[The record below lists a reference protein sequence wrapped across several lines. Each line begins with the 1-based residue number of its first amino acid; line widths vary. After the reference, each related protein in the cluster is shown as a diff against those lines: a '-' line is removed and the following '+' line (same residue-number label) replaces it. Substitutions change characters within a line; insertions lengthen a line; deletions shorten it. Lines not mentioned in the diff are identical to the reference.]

1 MSVKVSS
8 WVWGLETL
16 TDNAPLLVLLALA
29 DAANDEGYCWHNQK
43 TLCKKSRQSASTARR
58 ALRKLEAMGLV
69 TTFRRMTSKGL
80 ASNLYLL
87 NVGAEPDHTLQS
99 DQSITLNVP
108 DGATIDEVIAEV
120 ERYRLFRMIPRP
132 VKMTGGGSG
141 QNDRGVPTDAT
152 FPHDSATGQNDRR
165 GHDDRRGAVAYDGTP
180 RSQVTGPYKEEPSYE
195 PSLMNQTLP
204 NPPQPP
210 HDPVR
215 SGAIQDDLSA
225 QGAVPGSADADAEAA
240 TARGELAAEMLAA
253 GENPAR
259 MVAEGWWNAGELAE
273 ALAWAAE
280 HPAPAR
286 APEATQEHQ
295 ENVPQATRQERNH
308 ADDEA
313 SALIGACLPKWMQAM
328 DHNGARQV
336 AGMLA
341 ERIAAGWTPAQIRSV
356 MGEKPRNGIKRMSGL
371 VAYRLD
377 ENVGVADAPQARTA
391 AARQAQAAAI
401 DAARQAQAAAIDA
414 ATEAA
419 KTAEERA
426 REEAHK
432 RMWEHMCAAY
442 PQASKA
448 ELVGLVREAMNQV
461 NDLSD
466 VRSA

>member
-43 TLCKKSRQSASTARR
+43 TLCKKSRQSESTARR

-99 DQSITLNVP
+99 DQSVTLNVP

-132 VKMTGGGSG
+132 VKMTGG
-141 QNDRGVPTDAT
+141 VT
-152 FPHDSATGQNDRR
+152 
-165 GHDDRRGAVAYDGTP
+165 RGAVTHDGTP

-210 HDPVR
+210 RDPVG

-240 TARGELAAEMLAA
+240 TARGELAAEMLAS
-253 GENPAR
+253 GENPASLL
-259 MVAEGWWNAGELAE
+259 VEGWWNAGQLAE

-280 HPAPAR
+280 HPASAR
-286 APEATQEHQ
+286 APEIAQKRQEVAPQAAHQ
-295 ENVPQATRQERNH
+295 ERGHV
-308 ADDEA
+308 DEA
-313 SALIGACLPKWMQAM
+313 SALIGACLPEWMQAM
-328 DHNGARQV
+328 DRTGARQV

-341 ERIAAGWTPAQIRSV
+341 ERIAAGWTPAQIRSL
-356 MGEKPRNGIKRMSGL
+356 MGEKPANGVRRMSSL

-377 ENVGVADAPQARTA
+377 QNAGIADAPQARTA
-391 AARQAQAAAI
+391 AARQAQEAAI
-401 DAARQAQAAAIDA
+401 DAAIDA
-414 ATEAA
+414 A
-419 KTAEERA
+419 KTPEERA
-426 REEAHK
+426 REEAHR
-432 RMWEHMCAAY
+432 RMWERMRAAH

-448 ELVGLVREAMNQV
+448 ELVALVRDAFAAPSTA
-461 NDLSD
+461 L
-466 VRSA
+466 A

>member
-43 TLCKKSRQSASTARR
+43 TLCKKSRQSESTARR

-99 DQSITLNVP
+99 DQSVTLNVP

-141 QNDRGVPTDAT
+141 QNDR
-152 FPHDSATGQNDRR
+152 R
-165 GHDDRRGAVAYDGTP
+165 GHDDRRGAVTHDGTP

-210 HDPVR
+210 RDPVG

-253 GENPAR
+253 GENPASLL
-259 MVAEGWWNAGELAE
+259 VEGWWNAGQLAE

-280 HPAPAR
+280 HPASAR
-286 APEATQEHQ
+286 APEIAQKRQEVAPQAAHQ
-295 ENVPQATRQERNH
+295 ERGHV
-308 ADDEA
+308 DEA
-313 SALIGACLPKWMQAM
+313 SALIGACLPEWMQAM
-328 DHNGARQV
+328 DRTGARQV

-341 ERIAAGWTPAQIRSV
+341 ERIAAGWTPAQIRSL
-356 MGEKPRNGIKRMSGL
+356 MGEKPANGVRRMSSL

-377 ENVGVADAPQARTA
+377 QNAGIADAPQARTA
-391 AARQAQAAAI
+391 AARQAQEAAI
-401 DAARQAQAAAIDA
+401 DAAIDA
-414 ATEAA
+414 A
-419 KTAEERA
+419 KTPEERA
-426 REEAHK
+426 REEAHR
-432 RMWEHMCAAY
+432 RMWERMRAAH

-448 ELVGLVREAMNQV
+448 ELVALVRDAFAAPSTA
-461 NDLSD
+461 L
-466 VRSA
+466 A

>member
-43 TLCKKSRQSASTARR
+43 TLCKKSRQSESTARR

-99 DQSITLNVP
+99 DQSVTLNVP

-120 ERYRLFRMIPRP
+120 ERYRLCRLIPRP

-141 QNDRGVPTDAT
+141 QNDRGVPADGTL
-152 FPHDSATGQNDRR
+152 PLDSATGQNDRR
-165 GHDDRRGAVAYDGTP
+165 GQDDGRGAVTYDGTP

-210 HDPVR
+210 RDPVG

-225 QGAVPGSADADAEAA
+225 QGSVPGSADADAEAA

-253 GENPAR
+253 GENPAS
-259 MVAEGWWNAGELAE
+259 MVAEGWWNAGQLAE

-286 APEATQEHQ
+286 APEIAQQRQE
-295 ENVPQATRQERNH
+295 VGPQAARQERGH
-308 ADDEA
+308 VDET
-313 SALIGACLPKWMQAM
+313 SALIGACLPQWMQAM
-328 DHNGARQV
+328 DRTGARQV

-341 ERIAAGWTPAQIRSV
+341 ERIAAGWTPAQIRGL
-356 MGEKPRNGIKRMSGL
+356 MGEKPANGVRRMSSL

-377 ENVGVADAPQARTA
+377 QNAGIADAPQARTA
-391 AARQAQAAAI
+391 AARQAQEAAI
-401 DAARQAQAAAIDA
+401 DAAHQAQAAAIDA
-414 ATEAA
+414 AIDAA
-419 KTAEERA
+419 KTPEERA
-426 REEAHK
+426 REEAHR
-432 RMWEHMCAAY
+432 RMWERMRAAH
-442 PQASKA
+442 PQASNA
-448 ELVGLVREAMNQV
+448 ELVALVRDAFAAPGTA
-461 NDLSD
+461 L
-466 VRSA
+466 A

>member
-1 MSVKVSS
+1 MSVRVSS

-43 TLCKKSRQSASTARR
+43 TLCKKSRQSESTARR

-99 DQSITLNVP
+99 DQSVTLNVP
-108 DGATIDEVIAEV
+108 EGATIDEVIAEV

-141 QNDRGVPTDAT
+141 QIDRGVPADAT

-165 GHDDRRGAVAYDGTP
+165 GHDDGRGAVTYDGTP
-180 RSQVTGPYKEEPSYE
+180 RSPVTGPYKEEPSGE

-210 HDPVR
+210 HDPVG
-215 SGAIQDDLSA
+215 SGVIQDDLSA
-225 QGAVPGSADADAEAA
+225 QGAVPGSADADADAV

-286 APEATQEHQ
+286 APETTQQHQ
-295 ENVPQATRQERNH
+295 ENAPQATRQERDH
-308 ADDEA
+308 VDEA
-313 SALIGACLPKWMQAM
+313 SALIGACLPKWMQAL
-328 DHNGARQV
+328 DRAGARQV

-391 AARQAQAAAI
+391 AARQAQEAAI
-401 DAARQAQAAAIDA
+401 NAAHHAQAAAIDA
-414 ATEAA
+414 EIDAA

-448 ELVGLVREAMNQV
+448 ELVGLVHEAMNQV

>member
-43 TLCKKSRQSASTARR
+43 TLCKKSRQSESTARR

-99 DQSITLNVP
+99 DQSVTLNVP

-120 ERYRLFRMIPRP
+120 ERYRLCRLIPRP

-141 QNDRGVPTDAT
+141 QNDRGVPADGTL
-152 FPHDSATGQNDRR
+152 PLDSATGQNDRR
-165 GHDDRRGAVAYDGTP
+165 GQDDGRGAVTHDGTP

-210 HDPVR
+210 RDPVG

-240 TARGELAAEMLAA
+240 TVRGELAAEMLAA
-253 GENPAR
+253 GENPASLL
-259 MVAEGWWNAGELAE
+259 VEGWWNAGQLAE

-280 HPAPAR
+280 HPASAR
-286 APEATQEHQ
+286 APEIAQKRQEVAPQAAHQ
-295 ENVPQATRQERNH
+295 ERGHV
-308 ADDEA
+308 DEA
-313 SALIGACLPKWMQAM
+313 SALIGACLPEWMQAM
-328 DHNGARQV
+328 DRTGARQV

-341 ERIAAGWTPAQIRSV
+341 ERIAAGWTPAQIRSL
-356 MGEKPRNGIKRMSGL
+356 MGEKPANGVRRMSSL

-377 ENVGVADAPQARTA
+377 QNAGIADAPQARTA
-391 AARQAQAAAI
+391 AARKAQEAAI
-401 DAARQAQAAAIDA
+401 DAARQAQEAAIDA
-414 ATEAA
+414 VIDAA
-419 KTAEERA
+419 KTPEERA
-426 REEAHK
+426 REEAHR
-432 RMWEHMCAAY
+432 RMWERMRAAH
-442 PQASKA
+442 PQASNT
-448 ELVGLVREAMNQV
+448 ELAGLVHEAMNQV
-461 NDLSD
+461 NDLSA

>member
-43 TLCKKSRQSASTARR
+43 TLCKKSRQSESTARR

-99 DQSITLNVP
+99 DQSVTLNVP
-108 DGATIDEVIAEV
+108 EGATIDEVIAEV

-141 QNDRGVPTDAT
+141 QNDRGVPADGT
-152 FPHDSATGQNDRR
+152 FPLDSATGQNDRR
-165 GHDDRRGAVAYDGTP
+165 GHDDRRGAVTRDGTP

-210 HDPVR
+210 RDPVG

-225 QGAVPGSADADAEAA
+225 NGSADADVEAA
-240 TARGELAAEMLAA
+240 TVRGELAAEMLAS
-253 GENPAR
+253 GENPASLL
-259 MVAEGWWNAGELAE
+259 VEGWWNAGQLAE

-280 HPAPAR
+280 HPASAR
-286 APEATQEHQ
+286 APEIAQKRQE
-295 ENVPQATRQERNH
+295 VAPQAARQERGH
-308 ADDEA
+308 VDEA
-313 SALIGACLPKWMQAM
+313 SALIGACLPEWMQAM
-328 DHNGARQV
+328 DRTGARQV
-336 AGMLA
+336 ADMLA
-341 ERIAAGWTPAQIRSV
+341 ERIAAGWTPAQIRGL
-356 MGEKPRNGIKRMSGL
+356 MGEKPANGVRRMSSL

-377 ENVGVADAPQARTA
+377 QNAGIADAPQARTA
-391 AARQAQAAAI
+391 AARQAQEAAI
-401 DAARQAQAAAIDA
+401 DAAHQAQKAAIEA
-414 ATEAA
+414 AIEAA
-419 KTAEERA
+419 KTPEERA

-432 RMWEHMCAAY
+432 RLWEHMRAAH
-442 PQASKA
+442 PQASRA
-448 ELVGLVREAMNQV
+448 ELVALVRNALAAPGTALE
-461 NDLSD
+461 
-466 VRSA
+466 

>member
-1 MSVKVSS
+1 MSVRVSS

-43 TLCKKSRQSASTARR
+43 TLCKKSRQSESTARR

-99 DQSITLNVP
+99 DQSVTLNVP
-108 DGATIDEVIAEV
+108 EGATIDEVIAEV

-141 QNDRGVPTDAT
+141 QNDRGVPADAT
-152 FPHDSATGQNDRR
+152 FPHDSATGQNGRR
-165 GHDDRRGAVAYDGTP
+165 GHDDGRGAVTYDGTP
-180 RSQVTGPYKEEPSYE
+180 RSQVTGPYKEEPSGE

-210 HDPVR
+210 HDPVG
-215 SGAIQDDLSA
+215 SGVIQDDLSA
-225 QGAVPGSADADAEAA
+225 QGAVPGSADADAEAV

-253 GENPAR
+253 GENPTR

-280 HPAPAR
+280 HPTPAR
-286 APEATQEHQ
+286 APETTQQHQ
-295 ENVPQATRQERNH
+295 ENAPQATRQERDH
-308 ADDEA
+308 VDEA
-313 SALIGACLPKWMQAM
+313 SALIGACLPKWMQAL
-328 DHNGARQV
+328 DRAGARQV

-356 MGEKPRNGIKRMSGL
+356 MGEMPRNGIKRMSGL

-391 AARQAQAAAI
+391 AARQAQEAAI
-401 DAARQAQAAAIDA
+401 NAAHYAQAAAIDA
-414 ATEAA
+414 AIDAA

-448 ELVGLVREAMNQV
+448 ELVGLVHEAMNQV

>member
-43 TLCKKSRQSASTARR
+43 TLCKKSRQSESTARR

-99 DQSITLNVP
+99 DQSVTLNVP

-120 ERYRLFRMIPRP
+120 ERYRLFRLIPRP

-141 QNDRGVPTDAT
+141 QNDRGVPGGAT

-165 GHDDRRGAVAYDGTP
+165 GAVTRDGTP

-210 HDPVR
+210 RDPVG

-253 GENPAR
+253 GENPASL
-259 MVAEGWWNAGELAE
+259 VAEGWWNAGQLAE

-286 APEATQEHQ
+286 APETAQKRQE
-295 ENVPQATRQERNH
+295 VAPQATRQERGH
-308 ADDEA
+308 VDEA
-313 SALIGACLPKWMQAM
+313 SALIGACLPEWMQAM
-328 DHNGARQV
+328 DRTGARQV

-341 ERIAAGWTPAQIRSV
+341 ERIAAGWTPAQIRSL
-356 MGEKPRNGIKRMSGL
+356 MGEKPANGVRRMSSL

-377 ENVGVADAPQARTA
+377 QNAGIADAPQARTA
-391 AARQAQAAAI
+391 AARQAQEAAI
-401 DAARQAQAAAIDA
+401 DAARQAQEAAIDA
-414 ATEAA
+414 AIDAA
-419 KTAEERA
+419 KTPEERA
-426 REEAHK
+426 REEAHR
-432 RMWEHMCAAY
+432 RMWERMRAAH

-448 ELVGLVREAMNQV
+448 ELVALVRDAFAAPGTA
-461 NDLSD
+461 L
-466 VRSA
+466 A

>member
-43 TLCKKSRQSASTARR
+43 TLCKKSRQSESTARR

-99 DQSITLNVP
+99 DQSVTLNVP

-120 ERYRLFRMIPRP
+120 ERYRLCRLIPRP

-141 QNDRGVPTDAT
+141 QNDRGVPADGTL
-152 FPHDSATGQNDRR
+152 PLDSATGQNDRR
-165 GHDDRRGAVAYDGTP
+165 GQDDGRGAVTYDGTP

-210 HDPVR
+210 RDPVG

-225 QGAVPGSADADAEAA
+225 QGSVPGSADADAEAA

-253 GENPAR
+253 GENPAS
-259 MVAEGWWNAGELAE
+259 MVAEGWWNAGQLAE

-280 HPAPAR
+280 HPASAR
-286 APEATQEHQ
+286 APEIAQKRQEVAPQAAHQ
-295 ENVPQATRQERNH
+295 ERGHV
-308 ADDEA
+308 DEA
-313 SALIGACLPKWMQAM
+313 SALIGACLPEWMQAM
-328 DHNGARQV
+328 DRTGARQV

-341 ERIAAGWTPAQIRSV
+341 ERIAAGWTPAQIRGL
-356 MGEKPRNGIKRMSGL
+356 MGEKPANGVRRMSSL

-377 ENVGVADAPQARTA
+377 QNAGIADAPQARTA

-401 DAARQAQAAAIDA
+401 DAAIDA
-414 ATEAA
+414 A
-419 KTAEERA
+419 KTPEERA
-426 REEAHK
+426 REEAHR
-432 RMWEHMCAAY
+432 RMWERMRAAH
-442 PQASKA
+442 PQASNA
-448 ELVGLVREAMNQV
+448 ELVALVRDAFAAPGTA
-461 NDLSD
+461 L
-466 VRSA
+466 A

>member
-8 WVWGLETL
+8 WVWGLDTL

-43 TLCKKSRQSASTARR
+43 TLCKKSRQSTSTARR

-99 DQSITLNVP
+99 DQSVTLNVP

-165 GHDDRRGAVAYDGTP
+165 GHDDRRGAVTYDGTP

-204 NPPQPP
+204 NPPQTPC
-210 HDPVR
+210 DPVG
-215 SGAIQDDLSA
+215 SGAGQDDVSIL
-225 QGAVPGSADADAEAA
+225 VVMPGSASADA
-240 TARGELAAEMLAA
+240 
-253 GENPAR
+253 
-259 MVAEGWWNAGELAE
+259 
-273 ALAWAAE
+273 
-280 HPAPAR
+280 
-286 APEATQEHQ
+286 
-295 ENVPQATRQERNH
+295 
-308 ADDEA
+308 EA
-313 SALIGACLPKWMQAM
+313 SALIGACLPEWMQAM
-328 DHNGARQV
+328 DRTGARQV

-341 ERIAAGWTPAQIRSV
+341 ERIAAGWTPAQIRSL
-356 MGEKPRNGIKRMSGL
+356 MGKKPANGVRRMSSL

-377 ENVGVADAPQARTA
+377 ENVGIADAPQARTA
-391 AARQAQAAAI
+391 AARQAQEAAI
-401 DAARQAQAAAIDA
+401 NAARQAQEAAINA

-419 KTAEERA
+419 RTPEERA
-426 REEAHK
+426 REAAYSQ
-432 RMWEHMCAAY
+432 MWEHMRATH

-448 ELVGLVREAMNQV
+448 ELVGLVHEAMHQV
-461 NDLSD
+461 NDLSE
-466 VRSA
+466 VRRA

>member
-43 TLCKKSRQSASTARR
+43 TLCKKSRQSTSTARR

-99 DQSITLNVP
+99 DQSVTLNVP

-141 QNDRGVPTDAT
+141 QNDRGVPADGTL
-152 FPHDSATGQNDRR
+152 PLDSATGQNDRR
-165 GHDDRRGAVAYDGTP
+165 GHDDRRGAVTHDGTP

-210 HDPVR
+210 RDPVG

-225 QGAVPGSADADAEAA
+225 QGSVPGSADAEAA
-240 TARGELAAEMLAA
+240 TVRGELAAEMLAS
-253 GENPAR
+253 GENPASLL
-259 MVAEGWWNAGELAE
+259 VEGWWNAGQLAE

-280 HPAPAR
+280 HPASAR
-286 APEATQEHQ
+286 APEIDQKRQEVATQAAHQ
-295 ENVPQATRQERNH
+295 ERGHV
-308 ADDEA
+308 DEA
-313 SALIGACLPKWMQAM
+313 SALIGTCLPEWMQAM
-328 DHNGARQV
+328 DRTGARQV

-341 ERIAAGWTPAQIRSV
+341 ERIAAGWTPAQIRSL
-356 MGEKPRNGIKRMSGL
+356 MGEKPANGVRRMSSL

-391 AARQAQAAAI
+391 AARQAQEAAI
-401 DAARQAQAAAIDA
+401 DAAIDA
-414 ATEAA
+414 A
-419 KTAEERA
+419 KTPEERA
-426 REEAHK
+426 REEAHS
-432 RMWEHMCAAY
+432 RMWEHMRAAH
-442 PQASKA
+442 PQASNA
-448 ELVGLVREAMNQV
+448 ELVGLVHEAMNQV

>member
-43 TLCKKSRQSASTARR
+43 TLCKKSRQSESTARR

-87 NVGAEPDHTLQS
+87 NVGAEPDHALQS
-99 DQSITLNVP
+99 DQSVTLNVP

-120 ERYRLFRMIPRP
+120 ERYRLCRLIPRP

-141 QNDRGVPTDAT
+141 QNDRGVPADGT
-152 FPHDSATGQNDRR
+152 FPLDSATGQNDRR
-165 GHDDRRGAVAYDGTP
+165 GHDDGRGAVTYDGTP

-210 HDPVR
+210 RDPVG

-225 QGAVPGSADADAEAA
+225 QGSVPGSADAEAA
-240 TARGELAAEMLAA
+240 TVRGELAAEMLAS
-253 GENPAR
+253 GENPASLL
-259 MVAEGWWNAGELAE
+259 VEGWWNAGQLAE

-280 HPAPAR
+280 HPASAR
-286 APEATQEHQ
+286 APEIAQKRQEVAPQAIRQEHDH
-295 ENVPQATRQERNH
+295 V
-308 ADDEA
+308 DEA
-313 SALIGACLPKWMQAM
+313 SALIGACLPEWMQAM
-328 DHNGARQV
+328 DRTGARQV

-341 ERIAAGWTPAQIRSV
+341 ERIAAGWTPAQIRSL
-356 MGEKPRNGIKRMSGL
+356 MGEKPANGVRRMSSL

-377 ENVGVADAPQARTA
+377 QNAGIADAPQARTA
-391 AARQAQAAAI
+391 AARQAQEAAIDTARQAQEAAI
-401 DAARQAQAAAIDA
+401 DAAIDA
-414 ATEAA
+414 A
-419 KTAEERA
+419 KTPEERA
-426 REEAHK
+426 REEAHR
-432 RMWEHMCAAY
+432 RMWERMRAAH
-442 PQASKA
+442 PQASNA
-448 ELVGLVREAMNQV
+448 ELVALVRNA
-461 NDLSD
+461 L
-466 VRSA
+466 AAPGTALA

>member
-43 TLCKKSRQSASTARR
+43 TLCKKSRQSESTARR

-99 DQSITLNVP
+99 DQSVTLNVP
-108 DGATIDEVIAEV
+108 EGATIDEVIAEV

-165 GHDDRRGAVAYDGTP
+165 GHDDWRGAVTYDGTP

-210 HDPVR
+210 RDPVR

-225 QGAVPGSADADAEAA
+225 HGSADADAEAA

-253 GENPAR
+253 GENPASL
-259 MVAEGWWNAGELAE
+259 VAEGWWNAGQLAE

-280 HPAPAR
+280 HPASAR
-286 APEATQEHQ
+286 APEIAQKRQEVAPQAAHQ
-295 ENVPQATRQERNH
+295 ERGHV
-308 ADDEA
+308 DEA
-313 SALIGACLPKWMQAM
+313 SALIGACLPEWMQAM
-328 DHNGARQV
+328 DRTGARQV

-341 ERIAAGWTPAQIRSV
+341 ERIAAGWTPAQIRSL
-356 MGEKPRNGIKRMSGL
+356 MGEKPANGVRRMSSL

-377 ENVGVADAPQARTA
+377 QNAGIADAPQARTA
-391 AARQAQAAAI
+391 AARQAQEAAI
-401 DAARQAQAAAIDA
+401 DAARQAQAAAIKA
-414 ATEAA
+414 AIDAA
-419 KTAEERA
+419 KTPEERA
-426 REEAHK
+426 REEAHR
-432 RMWEHMCAAY
+432 RMWERMRAAH

-448 ELVGLVREAMNQV
+448 ELVALVRDAFAAPGTA
-461 NDLSD
+461 L
-466 VRSA
+466 A

>member
-43 TLCKKSRQSASTARR
+43 TLCKKSRQSTSTARR

-87 NVGAEPDHTLQS
+87 NVGAEPDQTLQS
-99 DQSITLNVP
+99 DQSVTLNVP
-108 DGATIDEVIAEV
+108 EGATIDEVIAEV

-141 QNDRGVPTDAT
+141 QNDRGVPGGAT

-165 GHDDRRGAVAYDGTP
+165 GHDDGRGAVTYDGTP

-204 NPPQPP
+204 NPSQPP
-210 HDPVR
+210 RDPVG

-225 QGAVPGSADADAEAA
+225 HGSADADAEAA
-240 TARGELAAEMLAA
+240 TARGELAAEMLAS

-259 MVAEGWWNAGELAE
+259 MVTEGWWNTGQLAE
-273 ALAWAAE
+273 ALAWATE

-286 APEATQEHQ
+286 APETAQQRQ
-295 ENVPQATRQERNH
+295 ENAPQATRQERNH
-308 ADDEA
+308 VDEA
-313 SALIGACLPKWMQAM
+313 SALIGACLPEWMQAM
-328 DHNGARQV
+328 DRTGARQV
-336 AGMLA
+336 AAMLA
-341 ERIAAGWTPAQIRSV
+341 ERIAAGWTPAQIRGL
-356 MGEKPRNGIKRMSGL
+356 MGEKPANGVRRMSSL

-377 ENVGVADAPQARTA
+377 ENVGVVDAPQARTA

-414 ATEAA
+414 AAEASR
-419 KTAEERA
+419 TPEERA
-426 REEAHK
+426 REEAHS
-432 RMWEHMCAAY
+432 RMWERMRAAH
-442 PQASKA
+442 PQASKV
-448 ELVGLVREAMNQV
+448 ELVGLVHEAMSQV
-461 NDLSD
+461 NDL
-466 VRSA
+466 

>member
-43 TLCKKSRQSASTARR
+43 TLCKKSRQSTSTARR

-99 DQSITLNVP
+99 DQSVTLNVP
-108 DGATIDEVIAEV
+108 EGATIDEVIAEV

-141 QNDRGVPTDAT
+141 QNDRGVPADAT
-152 FPHDSATGQNDRR
+152 FPHDSATAQNDRR
-165 GHDDRRGAVAYDGTP
+165 GHDDRRGAVTHDGTP
-180 RSQVTGPYKEEPSYE
+180 RSQVTGPYKEEPSFE

-210 HDPVR
+210 HDPVG

-225 QGAVPGSADADAEAA
+225 NGSADADAEAA
-240 TARGELAAEMLAA
+240 TVRGELAAEMLAS
-253 GENPAR
+253 GENPASLL
-259 MVAEGWWNAGELAE
+259 VEGWWNAGQLAE

-280 HPAPAR
+280 HPASAR
-286 APEATQEHQ
+286 APEIAQKRQE
-295 ENVPQATRQERNH
+295 VAPQAARQERGH
-308 ADDEA
+308 VDEA
-313 SALIGACLPKWMQAM
+313 SALIGACLPEWMQAM
-328 DHNGARQV
+328 DRSGARQV
-336 AGMLA
+336 AAMLA
-341 ERIAAGWTPAQIRSV
+341 ERIAAGWTPAQIRSL
-356 MGEKPRNGIKRMSGL
+356 MGEKPANGVRRMSSL

-377 ENVGVADAPQARTA
+377 ENVGIADAPQARTA
-391 AARQAQAAAI
+391 AARQAQEAARQAQEAAI
-401 DAARQAQAAAIDA
+401 DAAIDA
-414 ATEAA
+414 A
-419 KTAEERA
+419 KTPEERA
-426 REEAHK
+426 REEAHR
-432 RMWEHMCAAY
+432 RMWEHMRATH
-442 PQASKA
+442 PQASNT
-448 ELVGLVREAMNQV
+448 ELAGLVHEAMNQV
-461 NDLSD
+461 NDL
-466 VRSA
+466 

>member
-43 TLCKKSRQSASTARR
+43 TLCKKSRQSTSTARR

-99 DQSITLNVP
+99 DQSVTLNIP

-141 QNDRGVPTDAT
+141 QNDRGVPGGAT

-165 GHDDRRGAVAYDGTP
+165 GHDDRRGAVTRDGTP

-204 NPPQPP
+204 NPSQPP
-210 HDPVR
+210 RDPVG

-225 QGAVPGSADADAEAA
+225 HGSADADAEAA

-253 GENPAR
+253 GENPASL
-259 MVAEGWWNAGELAE
+259 VAEGWWNAGQLAE

-286 APEATQEHQ
+286 APETAQKRQE
-295 ENVPQATRQERNH
+295 VAPQAARQERGH
-308 ADDEA
+308 VDET
-313 SALIGACLPKWMQAM
+313 SALIGACLPEWMQAM
-328 DHNGARQV
+328 DRTGARQV

-341 ERIAAGWTPAQIRSV
+341 ERIAAGWTPAQIRSL
-356 MGEKPRNGIKRMSGL
+356 MGEKPANGVRRMSSL
-371 VAYRLD
+371 AAYRLD
-377 ENVGVADAPQARTA
+377 QNAGIADAPQARTA
-391 AARQAQAAAI
+391 AARQAQKAAI
-401 DAARQAQAAAIDA
+401 DAAHQAQAAAIDA
-414 ATEAA
+414 AIDAA
-419 KTAEERA
+419 KTPEERA
-426 REEAHK
+426 REQAHR
-432 RMWEHMCAAY
+432 RMWEHMRAAH
-442 PQASKA
+442 PQASNA
-448 ELVGLVREAMNQV
+448 ELVALVRDAFAAPGTA
-461 NDLSD
+461 L
-466 VRSA
+466 A

>member
-43 TLCKKSRQSASTARR
+43 TLCKKSRQSTSTVRR

-99 DQSITLNVP
+99 DQSVTLNVP

-141 QNDRGVPTDAT
+141 QNDRGVPGGAT

-165 GHDDRRGAVAYDGTP
+165 GHDDRRGAVTRDGTP

-210 HDPVR
+210 RDPVG

-253 GENPAR
+253 GENPASL
-259 MVAEGWWNAGELAE
+259 VVEGWWNAGQLAE

-280 HPAPAR
+280 HPASAR
-286 APEATQEHQ
+286 APEIAQKRQEVGPQAAHQ
-295 ENVPQATRQERNH
+295 ERGHV
-308 ADDEA
+308 DEA
-313 SALIGACLPKWMQAM
+313 SALIGACLPEWMQAM
-328 DHNGARQV
+328 DRTGARQV

-341 ERIAAGWTPAQIRSV
+341 ERIAAGWMPAQIRGL
-356 MGEKPRNGIKRMSGL
+356 MGEKPANGVRRMSSL

-377 ENVGVADAPQARTA
+377 QNAGIADAPQARTA
-391 AARQAQAAAI
+391 AARQAQEAAI
-401 DAARQAQAAAIDA
+401 DAAIDA
-414 ATEAA
+414 A
-419 KTAEERA
+419 KTPEERA
-426 REEAHK
+426 REEAHR
-432 RMWEHMCAAY
+432 RMWEHMRAAH
-442 PQASKA
+442 PQASNT
-448 ELVGLVREAMNQV
+448 ELAGLVHEAMNQV
-461 NDLSD
+461 NELSA

>member
-43 TLCKKSRQSASTARR
+43 TLCKKSRQSESTARR

-99 DQSITLNVP
+99 DQSVTLNVP

-141 QNDRGVPTDAT
+141 QNDRGVPADTA

-165 GHDDRRGAVAYDGTP
+165 GQDDGRGAVTYDGTP

-210 HDPVR
+210 RDPVG
-215 SGAIQDDLSA
+215 SGVIQDDLSA
-225 QGAVPGSADADAEAA
+225 QGSVPGSADAEAA
-240 TARGELAAEMLAA
+240 TVRGELAAEMLAS
-253 GENPAR
+253 GENPASLL
-259 MVAEGWWNAGELAE
+259 VEGWWNAGQLAE

-280 HPAPAR
+280 HPASAR
-286 APEATQEHQ
+286 APETAQKRQE
-295 ENVPQATRQERNH
+295 VGPQAARQERGH
-308 ADDEA
+308 VDEA
-313 SALIGACLPKWMQAM
+313 SALIGACLPEWMQAM
-328 DHNGARQV
+328 DRTGARQV
-336 AGMLA
+336 ADMLA
-341 ERIAAGWTPAQIRSV
+341 ERIAAGWTPAQIRSL
-356 MGEKPRNGIKRMSGL
+356 MGEKPANGVRRMSSL

-377 ENVGVADAPQARTA
+377 QNAGIADAPKARTV
-391 AARQAQAAAI
+391 AARQAQEAAI
-401 DAARQAQAAAIDA
+401 DAARQAQEAAIDA
-414 ATEAA
+414 AAEAA
-419 KTAEERA
+419 KTPEERA
-426 REEAHK
+426 REEAHS
-432 RMWEHMCAAY
+432 RMWEHMRAAH
-442 PQASKA
+442 PQASNA
-448 ELVGLVREAMNQV
+448 ELVALVRNA
-461 NDLSD
+461 LAAP
-466 VRSA
+466 RTALA

>member
-43 TLCKKSRQSASTARR
+43 TLCKKSRQSESTARR

-99 DQSITLNVP
+99 DQSVTLNVP

-141 QNDRGVPTDAT
+141 QNDRGVPGGAT

-165 GHDDRRGAVAYDGTP
+165 GHDDRRGAVTYDGTP

-210 HDPVR
+210 RDPVG

-253 GENPAR
+253 GENPASL
-259 MVAEGWWNAGELAE
+259 VAEGWWNAGQLAE

-280 HPAPAR
+280 HPASAR
-286 APEATQEHQ
+286 APEIAQKRQE
-295 ENVPQATRQERNH
+295 VAPQAARQERGH
-308 ADDEA
+308 VDEA
-313 SALIGACLPKWMQAM
+313 SALIGACLPEWMQAM
-328 DHNGARQV
+328 DRTGARQV

-341 ERIAAGWTPAQIRSV
+341 ERIAAGWTPAQIRSL
-356 MGEKPRNGIKRMSGL
+356 MGEKPANGVRRMSSL

-377 ENVGVADAPQARTA
+377 QNAGIADAPQARTA
-391 AARQAQAAAI
+391 AARQAQEAAI

-414 ATEAA
+414 AIDAA
-419 KTAEERA
+419 KTPEERA
-426 REEAHK
+426 REEAHR
-432 RMWEHMCAAY
+432 RMWERMRAAH
-442 PQASKA
+442 PQASNA
-448 ELVGLVREAMNQV
+448 ELVALVRDAFAAPGTA
-461 NDLSD
+461 L
-466 VRSA
+466 A

>member
-43 TLCKKSRQSASTARR
+43 TLCKKSRQSESTARR

-99 DQSITLNVP
+99 DQSVTLNVP

-120 ERYRLFRMIPRP
+120 ERYRLCRLIPRP

-141 QNDRGVPTDAT
+141 QNDRGVPADGTL
-152 FPHDSATGQNDRR
+152 PLDSATGQNDRR
-165 GHDDRRGAVAYDGTP
+165 GQDDGRGAVTHDGTP

-210 HDPVR
+210 RDPVG

-225 QGAVPGSADADAEAA
+225 QGSVPGSADAEAA
-240 TARGELAAEMLAA
+240 TVRGELAAEMLAS
-253 GENPAR
+253 GENPASLL
-259 MVAEGWWNAGELAE
+259 VEGWWNAGQLAE

-280 HPAPAR
+280 HPASAR
-286 APEATQEHQ
+286 APEIAQKRQEVAPQAAHQ
-295 ENVPQATRQERNH
+295 ERGHV
-308 ADDEA
+308 DEA
-313 SALIGACLPKWMQAM
+313 SALIGACLPEWMQAM
-328 DHNGARQV
+328 DRTGARQV

-341 ERIAAGWTPAQIRSV
+341 ERIAAGWTPAQIRSL
-356 MGEKPRNGIKRMSGL
+356 MGEKPANGVRRMSSL

-377 ENVGVADAPQARTA
+377 QNAGIADAPQARTA
-391 AARQAQAAAI
+391 AARQAQEAAI

-414 ATEAA
+414 AIDAA
-419 KTAEERA
+419 KTPEERA
-426 REEAHK
+426 REEAHR
-432 RMWEHMCAAY
+432 RMWERMRAAH

-448 ELVGLVREAMNQV
+448 ELVALVRDAFAAPGTA
-461 NDLSD
+461 L
-466 VRSA
+466 A

>member
-43 TLCKKSRQSASTARR
+43 TLCKKSRQSTSTARR

-99 DQSITLNVP
+99 DQSVTLNVP

-120 ERYRLFRMIPRP
+120 ERYRLCRLIPRP

-141 QNDRGVPTDAT
+141 QNDRGVPADGTL
-152 FPHDSATGQNDRR
+152 PHDSATGQNDRR
-165 GHDDRRGAVAYDGTP
+165 GHDDGRGAVTYDGTP

-210 HDPVR
+210 RDPVG

-225 QGAVPGSADADAEAA
+225 QGSVPGSADAEAA
-240 TARGELAAEMLAA
+240 MARGELAAEMLAS
-253 GENPAR
+253 GENPASLL
-259 MVAEGWWNAGELAE
+259 VEGWWNAGQLAE

-280 HPAPAR
+280 HPASAR
-286 APEATQEHQ
+286 APEIAQKRQE
-295 ENVPQATRQERNH
+295 VAPQAARQERGH
-308 ADDEA
+308 VDEA
-313 SALIGACLPKWMQAM
+313 SALIGACLPEWMQAM
-328 DHNGARQV
+328 DRTGARQV

-341 ERIAAGWTPAQIRSV
+341 ERIAAGWTPAQIRSL
-356 MGEKPRNGIKRMSGL
+356 MGEKPANGVRRMSSL

-377 ENVGVADAPQARTA
+377 QNAGIADAPQARTA
-391 AARQAQAAAI
+391 AARQAQEAAIDTARQAQEAAI
-401 DAARQAQAAAIDA
+401 DAAIDA
-414 ATEAA
+414 A
-419 KTAEERA
+419 KTPEERA
-426 REEAHK
+426 REEAHR
-432 RMWEHMCAAY
+432 RMWERMRTAH
-442 PQASKA
+442 PQASNA
-448 ELVGLVREAMNQV
+448 ELVALVRDAFAAPGTA
-461 NDLSD
+461 L
-466 VRSA
+466 A

>member
-43 TLCKKSRQSASTARR
+43 TLCKKSRQSESTARR

-99 DQSITLNVP
+99 DQSVTLNVP

-141 QNDRGVPTDAT
+141 QNDRGVPGGAT

-165 GHDDRRGAVAYDGTP
+165 GHDDGRGAVTYDGTP

-210 HDPVR
+210 RDPVG

-225 QGAVPGSADADAEAA
+225 QGSVPGSADADAEAA

-253 GENPAR
+253 GENPASL
-259 MVAEGWWNAGELAE
+259 VAEGWWNAGQLAE

-280 HPAPAR
+280 HPASAR
-286 APEATQEHQ
+286 APEIAQKRQEVAPQAAHQ
-295 ENVPQATRQERNH
+295 ERGHV
-308 ADDEA
+308 DEA
-313 SALIGACLPKWMQAM
+313 SALIGACLPEWMQAM
-328 DHNGARQV
+328 DRTGARQV

-341 ERIAAGWTPAQIRSV
+341 ERIAAGWTPAQIRSL
-356 MGEKPRNGIKRMSGL
+356 MGEKPANGVRRMSSL

-377 ENVGVADAPQARTA
+377 QNAGIADAPQARTA
-391 AARQAQAAAI
+391 AARQAQEAAI
-401 DAARQAQAAAIDA
+401 DAAIDA
-414 ATEAA
+414 A
-419 KTAEERA
+419 KTPEERA
-426 REEAHK
+426 REEAHR
-432 RMWEHMCAAY
+432 RMWERMRAAH
-442 PQASKA
+442 PQASKV
-448 ELVGLVREAMNQV
+448 ELVALVRDAFAAPGTA
-461 NDLSD
+461 L
-466 VRSA
+466 A

>member
-8 WVWGLETL
+8 WVWSLETL

-43 TLCKKSRQSASTARR
+43 TLCKKSRQSTSTARR

-99 DQSITLNVP
+99 DQSVTLNVP

-120 ERYRLFRMIPRP
+120 ERYRLSRVIPRP

-141 QNDRGVPTDAT
+141 QNDRGVPGGVT
-152 FPHDSATGQNDRR
+152 FPRDSATGQNDRR
-165 GHDDRRGAVAYDGTP
+165 GHDDRRGAVTHDGTP

-204 NPPQPP
+204 NPPQSQS
-210 HDPVR
+210 DPVG

-225 QGAVPGSADADAEAA
+225 QAGLPGSADADAEAA
-240 TARGELAAEMLAA
+240 MVRGELAAEMLAS
-253 GENPAR
+253 GENPASL
-259 MVAEGWWNAGELAE
+259 VAEGWWNAGQLAE

-286 APEATQEHQ
+286 APETTQQ
-295 ENVPQATRQERNH
+295 RQEVASQAVRREH
-308 ADDEA
+308 EHVDEA
-313 SALIGACLPKWMQAM
+313 SALIGACLPEWMQAM
-328 DHNGARQV
+328 DRTGARQV

-341 ERIAAGWTPAQIRSV
+341 ERIAAGWTPAQIRSL
-356 MGEKPRNGIKRMSGL
+356 MGEKPANGVRRMSSL
-371 VAYRLD
+371 AAYRLD
-377 ENVGVADAPQARTA
+377 QNAGIADAPKARAA
-391 AARQAQAAAI
+391 AARQVQEAAIDAAHQAQAAAI
-401 DAARQAQAAAIDA
+401 DAAR
-414 ATEAA
+414 TP
-419 KTAEERA
+419 EERA
-426 REEAHK
+426 RE
-432 RMWEHMCAAY
+432 AAY
-442 PQASKA
+442 SQMWDRMRAAHPQASKV
-448 ELVGLVREAMNQV
+448 ELVALVRDAFAAQGTALV
-461 NDLSD
+461 
-466 VRSA
+466 

>member
-43 TLCKKSRQSASTARR
+43 TLCKKSRQSTSTARR

-99 DQSITLNVP
+99 DQSVTLNVP
-108 DGATIDEVIAEV
+108 EGATIDEVIAEV

-141 QNDRGVPTDAT
+141 QNDRGVPADAT

-165 GHDDRRGAVAYDGTP
+165 GHDDRRGAVTHDGTP
-180 RSQVTGPYKEEPSYE
+180 RSQVTGPYKEEPSFE

-210 HDPVR
+210 HDPVG

-225 QGAVPGSADADAEAA
+225 NGSADADAEAA
-240 TARGELAAEMLAA
+240 TVRGELAAEMLAS
-253 GENPAR
+253 GENPASLL
-259 MVAEGWWNAGELAE
+259 VEGWWNAGQLAE

-280 HPAPAR
+280 HPASAR
-286 APEATQEHQ
+286 APEIAQKRQE
-295 ENVPQATRQERNH
+295 VAPQAARQERGH
-308 ADDEA
+308 VDEA
-313 SALIGACLPKWMQAM
+313 SALIGACLPEWMQAM
-328 DHNGARQV
+328 DRSGARQV
-336 AGMLA
+336 AAMLA
-341 ERIAAGWTPAQIRSV
+341 ERIAAGWTPAQIRSL
-356 MGEKPRNGIKRMSGL
+356 MGEKPANGVRRMSSL
-371 VAYRLD
+371 VVYRLD
-377 ENVGVADAPQARTA
+377 ENVGIADAPQARTA
-391 AARQAQAAAI
+391 AARQAQEAAI
-401 DAARQAQAAAIDA
+401 DAARQAQEAAIDA
-414 ATEAA
+414 AIDAA
-419 KTAEERA
+419 KTPEERA
-426 REEAHK
+426 REEAHR
-432 RMWEHMCAAY
+432 RMWEHMRATH
-442 PQASKA
+442 PQASRA
-448 ELVGLVREAMNQV
+448 ELVALVRNA
-461 NDLSD
+461 L
-466 VRSA
+466 AAPGTALA

>member
-43 TLCKKSRQSASTARR
+43 TLCKKSRQSTSTARR

-99 DQSITLNVP
+99 DQSVTLNVP

-120 ERYRLFRMIPRP
+120 ERYRLFRLIPRP

-141 QNDRGVPTDAT
+141 QNDRGGPTDAT
-152 FPHDSATGQNDRR
+152 FPHDSAAGQNDRR
-165 GHDDRRGAVAYDGTP
+165 GHDDRRGAVTRDGTP

-204 NPPQPP
+204 NPSQPP
-210 HDPVR
+210 RDPVG

-225 QGAVPGSADADAEAA
+225 QCAVPGSADTDAEAV
-240 TARGELAAEMLAA
+240 TVRGELAAEMLAA
-253 GENPAR
+253 GENPASL
-259 MVAEGWWNAGELAE
+259 VAEGWWNAGQLAE

-280 HPAPAR
+280 HPASVR
-286 APEATQEHQ
+286 APEIAQKRQE
-295 ENVPQATRQERNH
+295 VAPQATRQERGH
-308 ADDEA
+308 VDEA
-313 SALIGACLPKWMQAM
+313 SALIGACLPEWMQAM
-328 DHNGARQV
+328 DRTGARQV
-336 AGMLA
+336 ADMLA
-341 ERIAAGWTPAQIRSV
+341 ERIAAGWTPAQIRSL
-356 MGEKPRNGIKRMSGL
+356 MGEKPANGVRRMSSL

-391 AARQAQAAAI
+391 AARQAQEAAI
-401 DAARQAQAAAIDA
+401 DAARQAQEAAIDA
-414 ATEAA
+414 AIDAA
-419 KTAEERA
+419 KTPEERA
-426 REEAHK
+426 REEAHG
-432 RMWEHMCAAY
+432 RMWEHMRAAH
-442 PQASKA
+442 PQASNA
-448 ELVGLVREAMNQV
+448 ELVGLVHEAMNQV
-461 NDLSD
+461 NELSE

>member
-43 TLCKKSRQSASTARR
+43 TLCKKSRQSESTARR

-99 DQSITLNVP
+99 DQSVTLNVP
-108 DGATIDEVIAEV
+108 EGATIDEVIAEV

-165 GHDDRRGAVAYDGTP
+165 GHDDRRGAVTRDGTP

-204 NPPQPP
+204 NPSQPP

-225 QGAVPGSADADAEAA
+225 HGSADADAEAV
-240 TARGELAAEMLAA
+240 TVRGELAAEMLAA
-253 GENPAR
+253 GENPAN
-259 MVAEGWWNAGELAE
+259 MVAEGWWNAGQLAE

-286 APEATQEHQ
+286 APETAQQRQEIA
-295 ENVPQATRQERNH
+295 PQATRQERGH
-308 ADDEA
+308 VDEA
-313 SALIGACLPKWMQAM
+313 SALIGACLPEWMQAM
-328 DHNGARQV
+328 DRSGARQV
-336 AGMLA
+336 AAMLA
-341 ERIAAGWTPAQIRSV
+341 ERIAAGWTPAQIRSL
-356 MGEKPRNGIKRMSGL
+356 MGEKPANGVRRMSSL
-371 VAYRLD
+371 AAYRLN

-391 AARQAQAAAI
+391 AARQAHEAEINAARQAQEAAI
-401 DAARQAQAAAIDA
+401 DAAIDA
-414 ATEAA
+414 A
-419 KTAEERA
+419 KTPEERA

-432 RMWEHMCAAY
+432 RMWEHMRAAH
-442 PQASKA
+442 PQASNA
-448 ELVGLVREAMNQV
+448 ELLALVRNA
-461 NDLSD
+461 L
-466 VRSA
+466 AAPGTALA

>member
-1 MSVKVSS
+1 MSVRVSS

-43 TLCKKSRQSASTARR
+43 TLCKKSRQSTSTARR

-99 DQSITLNVP
+99 DQSVTLNVP
-108 DGATIDEVIAEV
+108 EGATIDEVIAEV

-141 QNDRGVPTDAT
+141 QNDRGVPTDTT

-165 GHDDRRGAVAYDGTP
+165 GHDDRRGAVTHDGTP

-210 HDPVR
+210 RDPVG

-240 TARGELAAEMLAA
+240 TARGELAAEMLAS
-253 GENPAR
+253 GENPASL
-259 MVAEGWWNAGELAE
+259 VADGWWNAGQLAE

-286 APEATQEHQ
+286 APKTTQQ
-295 ENVPQATRQERNH
+295 RQEVASQAARQEPGH
-308 ADDEA
+308 VDEA
-313 SALIGACLPKWMQAM
+313 SALIGACLPEWMQAM
-328 DHNGARQV
+328 DHTGARQV
-336 AGMLA
+336 ADMLA
-341 ERIAAGWTPAQIRSV
+341 ERIAAGWTHAQIRSL
-356 MGEKPRNGIKRMSGL
+356 MGEKPANGVRRMSSL

-377 ENVGVADAPQARTA
+377 QNAGIADAPQARTA
-391 AARQAQAAAI
+391 AARQAQEAAI
-401 DAARQAQAAAIDA
+401 DAARQAQEAAIDA
-414 ATEAA
+414 AIDAA
-419 KTAEERA
+419 KTPEERA

-432 RMWEHMCAAY
+432 RMWERMRAAH
-442 PQASKA
+442 PQASNA
-448 ELVGLVREAMNQV
+448 ELVGLLHEAMKQV

-466 VRSA
+466 VRSV

>member
-43 TLCKKSRQSASTARR
+43 TLCKKSRQSTSTARR

-99 DQSITLNVP
+99 DQSVTLNVP

-141 QNDRGVPTDAT
+141 QNDRGVPGGAT

-165 GHDDRRGAVAYDGTP
+165 GHDDRRGPVTRDGTP

-204 NPPQPP
+204 NPSQPP
-210 HDPVR
+210 RDPVG

-225 QGAVPGSADADAEAA
+225 QGSVPGSADAEAA
-240 TARGELAAEMLAA
+240 TVRGELAAEMLAA
-253 GENPAR
+253 GENPAS
-259 MVAEGWWNAGELAE
+259 MVAEGWWNAGQLAE
-273 ALAWAAE
+273 ALAWAVE

-286 APEATQEHQ
+286 APEIAQQRQEIA
-295 ENVPQATRQERNH
+295 PQAARQERGH
-308 ADDEA
+308 VDEA
-313 SALIGACLPKWMQAM
+313 SALIGACLPEWMQAM
-328 DHNGARQV
+328 DRSGARQV
-336 AGMLA
+336 AAMLA
-341 ERIAAGWTPAQIRSV
+341 ERIAAGWTPAQIRGL
-356 MGEKPRNGIKRMSGL
+356 MGEKPANGVRRMSSL
-371 VAYRLD
+371 AAYRLN

-391 AARQAQAAAI
+391 AARQAHEAEI
-401 DAARQAQAAAIDA
+401 NAARHAQAAAIA
-414 ATEAA
+414 AAAEASR
-419 KTAEERA
+419 TPEERA
-426 REEAHK
+426 REEAHN
-432 RMWEHMCAAY
+432 RMWEHMSATH
-442 PQASKA
+442 PQASKV
-448 ELVGLVREAMNQV
+448 ELVGLVHEAMNQV

-466 VRSA
+466 ARSA

>member
-43 TLCKKSRQSASTARR
+43 TLCKKSRQSESTARR

-99 DQSITLNVP
+99 DQSVTLNVP

-141 QNDRGVPTDAT
+141 QNDRGVPAGAT

-165 GHDDRRGAVAYDGTP
+165 GHDDGRGAVTRDGTP
-180 RSQVTGPYKEEPSYE
+180 RSRVTGPYKEEPSYE

-204 NPPQPP
+204 SPPQPP
-210 HDPVR
+210 RDPVG

-225 QGAVPGSADADAEAA
+225 QGAVPGSADAEAA
-240 TARGELAAEMLAA
+240 TVRGELAAEMLAS
-253 GENPAR
+253 GENPASLL
-259 MVAEGWWNAGELAE
+259 VEGWWNAGQLAE

-280 HPAPAR
+280 HPASAR
-286 APEATQEHQ
+286 APEIAQKRQEVAPQAAHQ
-295 ENVPQATRQERNH
+295 ERGHV
-308 ADDEA
+308 DEA
-313 SALIGACLPKWMQAM
+313 SALIGACLPEWMQAM
-328 DHNGARQV
+328 DRTGARQV

-341 ERIAAGWTPAQIRSV
+341 ERIAAGWTPAQIRSL
-356 MGEKPRNGIKRMSGL
+356 MGEKPANGVRRMSSL

-377 ENVGVADAPQARTA
+377 QNAGIADAPQARTA
-391 AARQAQAAAI
+391 AARQAQEAAI

-414 ATEAA
+414 AIDAA
-419 KTAEERA
+419 KTPEERA
-426 REEAHK
+426 REEAHR
-432 RMWEHMCAAY
+432 RMWERMRAAH

-448 ELVGLVREAMNQV
+448 ELVALVRDAFAAPGTA
-461 NDLSD
+461 L
-466 VRSA
+466 A